1 MKNRTIASSIGTE
14 IRRRILDGRYPAGS
28 QLRQDG
34 LAAEFGASR
43 IPVREA
49 LFQLEAEGLVRI
61 LPHRGAMVA
70 PLSAADA
77 AEALELRGALEPR
90 LLALSAPRLT
100 ADDYARADTLLEE
113 YAAALRAGATAR
125 WGALNMELHLLLY
138 GRADRPR
145 ALGLVG
151 SLLAEC
157 DRYTRLQLST
167 DSAELER
174 ADREHREIVRL
185 CRNGHV
191 SAACALL
198 TDHIDHVA
206 AALMA
211 FLGAAPVPARATEIV

>member
-1 MKNRTIASSIGTE
+1 M
-14 IRRRILDGRYPAGS
+14 GRPQHGVAPPP
-28 QLRQDG
+28 LR
-34 LAAEFGASR
+34 
-43 IPVREA
+43 P
-49 LFQLEAEGLVRI
+49 
-61 LPHRGAMVA
+61 RGA
-70 PLSAADA
+70 
-77 AEALELRGALEPR
+77 
-90 LLALSAPRLT
+90 
-100 ADDYARADTLLEE
+100 
-113 YAAALRAGATAR
+113 
-125 WGALNMELHLLLY
+125 
-138 GRADRPR
+138 PR

-211 FLGAAPVPARATEIV
+211 FLGAAPGPARATEIV

>member
-1 MKNRTIASSIGTE
+1 MKNRTMAGSIGAE
-14 IRRRILDGRYPAGS
+14 IRQRILDGHYPAGS

-61 LPHRGAMVA
+61 HPHRGAMVA
-70 PLSAADA
+70 PLSPAEA

-100 ADDYARADTLLEE
+100 ADDFARADTLLDE

-125 WGALNMELHLLLY
+125 WGALNTDLHLLLY
-138 GRADRPR
+138 SRAERPR

-167 DSAELER
+167 DGAELER

-198 TDHIDHVA
+198 VDHIAHVA

-211 FLGAAPVPARATEIV
+211 FLGDGPGSTKSARIV

>member
-1 MKNRTIASSIGTE
+1 MKNRTIAGSIGTE

-34 LAAEFGASR
+34 LASEFGASR

-61 LPHRGAMVA
+61 HPHRGATVA
-70 PLSAADA
+70 PLSPADA
-77 AEALELRGALEPR
+77 AEALELRGVLEPR
-90 LLALSAPRLT
+90 LLSLSAPRLT
-100 ADDYARADTLLEE
+100 TADLDRADALLEDYAT
-113 YAAALRAGATAR
+113 ALRDGATAR
-125 WGALNMELHLLLY
+125 WGALNTELHLLLY
-138 GRADRPR
+138 SRAERPR
-145 ALGLVG
+145 ALALVG

-167 DSAELER
+167 DNAELER

-211 FLGAAPVPARATEIV
+211 FLGAAPGPADSTGIV

>member
-1 MKNRTIASSIGTE
+1 M
-14 IRRRILDGRYPAGS
+14 
-28 QLRQDG
+28 
-34 LAAEFGASR
+34 
-43 IPVREA
+43 
-49 LFQLEAEGLVRI
+49 RI

-70 PLSAADA
+70 PLSPADA

-90 LLALSAPRLT
+90 LLSLSAPNLT
-100 ADDYARADTLLEE
+100 ADDYARADALLED
-113 YAAALRAGATAR
+113 YAAALRDGATAL
-125 WGALNMELHLLLY
+125 WGALNTELHLLLY
-138 GRADRPR
+138 SRAERPR
-145 ALGLVG
+145 ALALVG

-167 DSAELER
+167 DNAELER

-206 AALMA
+206 SALMA
-211 FLGAAPVPARATEIV
+211 FLGDASATATKREIV

>member
-1 MKNRTIASSIGTE
+1 MKNRTIAGSIGTE

-34 LAAEFGASR
+34 LAAEFWASR

-70 PLSAADA
+70 PLSPADA

-100 ADDYARADTLLEE
+100 ADDFARADALLEE

-125 WGALNMELHLLLY
+125 WGALNTELHLLLY
-138 GRADRPR
+138 SRAERPR

-167 DSAELER
+167 DGAELER

-191 SAACALL
+191 SAARALL

-211 FLGAAPVPARATEIV
+211 FLGAAPGPARETGIV

>member
-70 PLSAADA
+70 PLSPADA

-125 WGALNMELHLLLY
+125 WGALNTELHLLLY
-138 GRADRPR
+138 GRAERPR

-211 FLGAAPVPARATEIV
+211 FLGAAPAPTRATGIV

>member
-1 MKNRTIASSIGTE
+1 MKNRTIADSIGTE

-70 PLSAADA
+70 PLSPADA
-77 AEALELRGALEPR
+77 AEALELRAALEPR

-100 ADDYARADTLLEE
+100 DDDYARADALLEE

-125 WGALNMELHLLLY
+125 WGALNTELHLLLY
-138 GRADRPR
+138 GRAERPR

-211 FLGAAPVPARATEIV
+211 FLGTAPVPARATEIV